1 MGLLYDNLFSK
12 LNISAFPFLQT
23 FEIPVHKVITLQQR
37 RLLATSGVGVGVC
50 SAALLAPSPVF
61 AFVKRKNS
69 CLSLKIF
76 SLPGVKVRSGA
87 IWVSA
92 FFTFTACAAITFA
105 FSE

>member
-1 MGLLYDNLFSK
+1 MGLLYNNQSF
-12 LNISAFPFLQT
+12 ISAFPFLQT

-37 RLLATSGVGVGVC
+37 RLLATSGVGVGF
-50 SAALLAPSPVF
+50 AARRSLLRPSPVF